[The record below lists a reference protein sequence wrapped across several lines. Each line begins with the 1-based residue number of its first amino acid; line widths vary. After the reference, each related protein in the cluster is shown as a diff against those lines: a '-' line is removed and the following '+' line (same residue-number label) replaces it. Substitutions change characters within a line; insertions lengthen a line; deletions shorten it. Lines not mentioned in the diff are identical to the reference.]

1 MFEGAWK
8 KTKNLTRV
16 QLQQSWLNTEDFLIV
31 ETCKDYIDEMNVYS
45 FTEDG
50 QLEDGNDHSIQGCQY
65 AWLPFK
71 NLIGNWEMIK
81 QMIKDINEE

>member
-1 MFEGAWK
+1 M
-8 KTKNLTRV
+8 
-16 QLQQSWLNTEDFLIV
+16 QQSWLNTEDFLIV